1 MENKKAVGT
10 GMPEIVV
17 IGAAIMDVLARP
29 ADEAVFRTGSSPMED
44 ICMSTGGDA
53 LNEAVILA
61 RMGKKVRLETVLGDD
76 HAGRMIREMCIEEG
90 IAVEPR
96 QIRPEMPTG
105 INVVLIKEDGERSF
119 LTNANGSLRRLKIEH
134 VRMPFPEGAKILSF
148 ASIFVFPEID
158 CRGLKK
164 IFAQAKSQGMTV
176 CADMTKRK
184 LGETVEDIKEALE
197 CVDYILPNEEEAC
210 LVTGKDTA
218 EEAAERL
225 LEAGVK
231 NVVIKCGARGC
242 LVRNRRECYRVLAK
256 PGVRCIDTTGAGD
269 SFAAG
274 FIYALSKG
282 RTLRECAEYA
292 NACGARA
299 VQVLGATGWI
309 QAGASDKPCENGG

>member
-1 MENKKAVGT
+1 
-10 GMPEIVV
+10 
-17 IGAAIMDVLARP
+17 
-29 ADEAVFRTGSSPMED
+29 
-44 ICMSTGGDA
+44 
-53 LNEAVILA
+53 
-61 RMGKKVRLETVLGDD
+61 
-76 HAGRMIREMCIEEG
+76 
-90 IAVEPR
+90 
-96 QIRPEMPTG
+96 
-105 INVVLIKEDGERSF
+105 
-119 LTNANGSLRRLKIEH
+119 
-134 VRMPFPEGAKILSF
+134 
-148 ASIFVFPEID
+148 
-158 CRGLKK
+158 
-164 IFAQAKSQGMTV
+164 MTV

>member
-1 MENKKAVGT
+1 M
-10 GMPEIVV
+10 
-17 IGAAIMDVLARP
+17 
-29 ADEAVFRTGSSPMED
+29 
-44 ICMSTGGDA
+44 
-53 LNEAVILA
+53 
-61 RMGKKVRLETVLGDD
+61 
-76 HAGRMIREMCIEEG
+76 
-90 IAVEPR
+90 
-96 QIRPEMPTG
+96 
-105 INVVLIKEDGERSF
+105 VLIKEGGERSF
-119 LTNANGSLRRLKIEH
+119 LTNANGSLRRLKIED

-158 CRGLKK
+158 CRSLTK
-164 IFAQAKSQGMTV
+164 IFAQAKSQGMMV

-184 LGETVEDIKEALE
+184 HGETVEDIKEALE
-197 CVDYILPNEEEAC
+197 YVDYILPNEEEAC

-242 LVRNRRECYRVLAK
+242 LVRNRRECYRVMAK

-274 FIYALSKG
+274 FIYALSEG
-282 RTLRECAEYA
+282 RELRECAEYA
-292 NACGARA
+292 NACGAMA

>member
-1 MENKKAVGT
+1 
-10 GMPEIVV
+10 MPEIVV
-17 IGAAIMDVLARP
+17 IGAAIIDVLARP
-29 ADEAVFRTGSSPMED
+29 ADEGVFHIGSSPMED

-53 LNEAVILA
+53 FNEAVILA
-61 RMGKKVRLETVLGDD
+61 RMGKKVCLETVLGDD
-76 HAGRMIREMCIEEG
+76 HAGRMIQQRCIEEG
-90 IAVEPR
+90 IAIDSR
-96 QIRPEMPTG
+96 QIRKEMSTG

-119 LTNANGSLRRLKIEH
+119 LTNANGSLRKLKLEDI
-134 VRMPFPEGAKILSF
+134 RMPFPEGAKILSF

-158 CRGLKK
+158 CRCLAQ

-184 LGETVEDIKEALE
+184 HGETVEDIKEALE
-197 CVDYILPNEEEAC
+197 YVDYILPNEEEAC
-210 LVTGKDTA
+210 LVTGKNTA

-231 NVVIKCGARGC
+231 NVIIKCGARGC
-242 LVRNRRECYRVLAK
+242 LVRNKKERYRVMAK

-274 FIYALSKG
+274 FIYALSEG

-292 NACGARA
+292 NGCGAMA
-299 VQVLGATGWI
+299 VQVLGATDWI
-309 QAGASDKPCENGG
+309 KADGSDKPCENGG